1 MQFYNFG
8 LAPSPTKVRIF
19 IAEKSLELPTVTVNL
34 RKGEQKTAEF
44 RAKVPSATV
53 PALELDDGTV
63 LLESHAICRYLEE
76 LHPEPNLM
84 GEDAKEQALVVMWHD
99 IATLEGYL
107 GIQEIYRNGLEFFKG
122 RALPGPQNYE
132 QIDALV
138 DRGRKRVE
146 LFFDKLDRRLRESP
160 YVASDRF
167 TYADI
172 VAYVYQGFATRAIG
186 EDPAGGRDDLAR
198 WSEMIAARP
207 AVEAATSSG

>member
-1 MQFYNFG
+1 MQFYDFG

-19 IAEKSLELPTVTVNL
+19 IAEKNLELPTVTVNL
-34 RKGEQKTAEF
+34 RKAEHQTTEF

-107 GIQEIYRNGLEFFKG
+107 GIQEVYRNGQDFFKG
-122 RALPGPQNYE
+122 RALPGPQGYE
-132 QIDALV
+132 QIEALV

-146 LFFDKLDRRLRESP
+146 RFFDKLNQRLRESP
-160 YVASDRF
+160 YVALDRF

-172 VAYVYQGFATRAIG
+172 VAFVYQGFATRAIG

-198 WSEMIAARP
+198 WNEMIVARP
-207 AVEAATSSG
+207 AVKAATSSG

>member
-1 MQFYNFG
+1 MQFYDFG

-19 IAEKSLELPTVTVNL
+19 IAEKGIDIPTVTVNL
-34 RKGEQKTAEF
+34 RELEQQTAEF
-44 RAKVPSATV
+44 RTKVPSAIV

-76 LHPEPNLM
+76 VYPEPNLL

-107 GIQEIYRNGLEFFKG
+107 GIQDVYRNALDFFKG
-122 RALPGPQNYE
+122 RALPGLQGYE
-132 QIDALV
+132 QLEGLV

-146 LFFDKLDRRLRESP
+146 VFFDKLDRRLGESP

-172 VAYVYQGFATRAIG
+172 VAYVYQGFATRAIRD
-186 EDPAGGRDDLAR
+186 DPAGGRNNLAR

-207 AVEAATSSG
+207 AVKAATGSG

>member
-1 MQFYNFG
+1 MQFYDFG

-34 RKGEQKTAEF
+34 RKAEQQTTEF

-107 GIQEIYRNGLEFFKG
+107 GIQELYRNGHEFFKG
-122 RALPGPQNYE
+122 RALPGPQGYE
-132 QIDALV
+132 QIEALV

-146 LFFDKLDRRLRESP
+146 RFFDKLNQRLRESP

-172 VAYVYQGFATRAIG
+172 VTYVYQGFATRAIG

-198 WSEMIAARP
+198 WNEMIATRP
-207 AVEAATSSG
+207 AVKAATSSG

>member
-1 MQFYNFG
+1 MQFYDFG

-19 IAEKSLELPTVTVNL
+19 IAEKGLDIPTVTVNL
-34 RKGEQKTAEF
+34 RESEQRTAEF

-53 PALELDDGTV
+53 PALELDDGTI
-63 LLESHAICRYLEE
+63 LLESHAICRYLEG
-76 LHPEPNLM
+76 LHPEPNLL

-107 GIQEIYRNGLEFFKG
+107 GAQELYRNGLDFFKG
-122 RALPGPQNYE
+122 RALPGLQGYE
-132 QIDALV
+132 QVEALV

-146 LFFDKLDRRLRESP
+146 VFFDKLDRHLRESP

-172 VAYVYQGFATRAIG
+172 VAYVYQGFATRAARV
-186 EDPAGGRDDLAR
+186 DPTDGRNDLAR
-198 WSEMIAARP
+198 WSEMIGSRP
-207 AVEAATSSG
+207 AVKAATSRG

>member
-1 MQFYNFG
+1 MQFYDFG

-34 RKGEQKTAEF
+34 RKAEQQTTEF

-107 GIQEIYRNGLEFFKG
+107 GIQDVYRNDQEFFKG
-122 RALPGPQNYE
+122 RALPGPQGYE
-132 QIDALV
+132 QIEALV

-146 LFFDKLDRRLRESP
+146 RFFDKLNQRLRESP

-172 VAYVYQGFATRAIG
+172 VTYVYQGFATRAIG

-198 WSEMIAARP
+198 WNEMIATRP
-207 AVEAATSSG
+207 AVKAATSSG